1 MFVVC
6 LAGPEKKVIFG
17 GGPKVGSLV
26 MPWVGQLPE
35 WLEVS
40 LHVELRDV
48 LTVRRVPPC
57 SFSWHAWLAGAEAVS
72 AVAAYH

>member
-6 LAGPEKKVIFG
+6 LAGPEKKIIFG
-17 GGPKVGSLV
+17 GGPKVGSLI

-40 LHVELRDV
+40 LLVKLSYV
-48 LTVRRVPPC
+48 
-57 SFSWHAWLAGAEAVS
+57 
-72 AVAAYH
+72 